1 MHAYQLISCI
11 PMTRYGI
18 ELVYLIVAHLQVFS
32 EGCVQGLFE
41 CPAFS
46 QYPRLTRP
54 LVAGGDCAQAG
65 QLHLLRVA
73 ARAARGAARHR
84 LPHRRGE
91 LLLGGVQGAQVQ
103 GRLPHSVQVK

>member
-1 MHAYQLISCI
+1 MFKDNSNVRHISI
-11 PMTRYGI
+11 
-18 ELVYLIVAHLQVFS
+18 
-32 EGCVQGLFE
+32 
-41 CPAFS
+41 
-46 QYPRLTRP
+46 YPRLTRA
-54 LVAGGDCAQAG
+54 LVAGGDRAQAG

-103 GRLPHSVQVK
+103 GRLPHSVQVYRATGV